1 MILTNL
7 QDIIPVLHSYLFFG
21 LVKGFS
27 EGQKY
32 A

>member
-27 EGQKY
+27 
-32 A
+32 